1 MYELEKVLQEKQF
14 GLYYGTRV
22 ILPFVAD
29 VLKAVIDDDIIT
41 DFSPMSDGAYYEKQD
56 NFTEIYFHE
65 HEDILKDVSK
75 YETIK
80 LVIVHEDDDMFNF
93 DAAKTYVRLQFMNS
107 YLINVDKNKPTW
119 NNDSFFKRFKK
130 K

>member
-1 MYELEKVLQEKQF
+1 MYELEKVLQEKKN

-80 LVIVHEDDDMFNF
+80 LVVVHEDDDMFNF
-93 DAAKTYVRLQFMNS
+93 DHHMKISLNP
-107 YLINVDKNKPTW
+107 VDNHKLEITVIG
-119 NNDSFFKRFKK
+119 DDVLFIE
-130 K
+130 

>member
-1 MYELEKVLQEKQF
+1 MNSIDKALKEKKI

-29 VLKAVIDDDIIT
+29 ILKAVIDDEIIT
-41 DFSPMSDGAYYEKQD
+41 DFSPVSDGAYYEKFD
-56 NFTEIYFHE
+56 DFTEIYFFD

-80 LVIVHEDDDMFNF
+80 LIVVDEEDDMFDFENHRRISLNPIE
-93 DAAKTYVRLQFMNS
+93 KHTLEIS
-107 YLINVDKNKPTW
+107 EL
-119 NNDSFFKRFKK
+119 NDDVIFIE
-130 K
+130 